1 MSLIS
6 AKPIDRIAVLL
17 LLFSALSSV
26 PGCVDRSL
34 SIRTDPAG
42 ARVFIDGVDV
52 GVSPVTLPFS
62 HYGTRAVLVR
72 MEEDDQR
79 GERSLAPQHRLVHL
93 SPPWYQRF
101 PIDIVSE
108 LLWPGTIEIS
118 YEERFV
124 LQAQDLDALSQKF
137 HETAREHG
145 VIGPLEPPEDDQR

>member
-1 MSLIS
+1 MPLIS
-6 AKPIDRIAVLL
+6 AKPMYRIAILL
-17 LLFSALSSV
+17 LLCSTVTIV

-34 SIRTDPAG
+34 TIRTDPVG

-52 GVSPVTLPFS
+52 GESPVTLPFS

-101 PIDIVSE
+101 PIDIVSD

-118 YEERFV
+118 FEEQFV
-124 LQAQDLDALSQKF
+124 LEAQDLDALSEQF
-137 HETAREHG
+137 RATAREHG
-145 VIGPLEPPEDDQR
+145 VTGPLDPPNDDQR